1 MVNNELVKPA
11 DRGENMCD
19 VEKYS
24 EIFKDITSLQPEDT
38 LQLVLE
44 AKTEEERSFYEMIG
58 DFLLQKKQ
66 KMAVERNLF

>member
-1 MVNNELVKPA
+1 MVKNKLIKTA

-58 DFLLQKKQ
+58 DFLLQMKQ
-66 KMAVERNLF
+66 KMVVERSLF